1 MFWISPFC
9 DIPYDIFYNSSAR
22 EWAYLAHC
30 VIGDSAAVLGFVCPS
45 RVMGED
51 PFWEDI
57 VGAY

>member
-1 MFWISPFC
+1 MRTTRLPVTLMASTTF
-9 DIPYDIFYNSSAR
+9 AR

-57 VGAY
+57 VGAF